1 MGIASDMKSI
11 TDNIMTSYNMR
22 IKAVGNLIQDTHDT
36 LKDFATDRKA
46 MGEEQSK
53 NLTDFMNGLSKNVF
67 DLRTGFRKNHKKM
80 SNEQEAFL
88 KKFIK
93 TLSKNVD
100 DMQKDFQKDHQ
111 DMSDEQAKNLTNFV
125 NDLTKDVGS
134 MLNNFQRDRIK
145 TSKDLKN
152 NLAYEVK
159 EIEHYVDKKLKEFD
173 KSHKEMSVQMKE
185 DLSKFTGDIAD
196 TVKKMLKE
204 FDKNQADVSKE
215 LKKTKDIWTEM
226 TNLQNKARKS
236 KSLKDLAPSVK
247 VKEKVMTVAEAL
259 EEEEA
264 SPKMDLEER
273 VLKFINKHPKGV
285 KVGDMEKPLGV
296 ARTRLGVIAKRLLE
310 EGQVRKEDNL
320 YYPL

>member
-1 MGIASDMKSI
+1 
-11 TDNIMTSYNMR
+11 
-22 IKAVGNLIQDTHDT
+22 
-36 LKDFATDRKA
+36 
-46 MGEEQSK
+46 
-53 NLTDFMNGLSKNVF
+53 
-67 DLRTGFRKNHKKM
+67 
-80 SNEQEAFL
+80 
-88 KKFIK
+88 
-93 TLSKNVD
+93 
-100 DMQKDFQKDHQ
+100 
-111 DMSDEQAKNLTNFV
+111 
-125 NDLTKDVGS
+125 
-134 MLNNFQRDRIK
+134 
-145 TSKDLKN
+145 
-152 NLAYEVK
+152 
-159 EIEHYVDKKLKEFD
+159 
-173 KSHKEMSVQMKE
+173 
-185 DLSKFTGDIAD
+185 
-196 TVKKMLKE
+196 
-204 FDKNQADVSKE
+204 
-215 LKKTKDIWTEM
+215 M